1 MVEKMNEFK
10 LLGRVGNVEINYSE
24 RTGKPCTKISIGVPN
39 GKKNDEGKSLYDNY
53 YVTFFN
59 SEKSPTA
66 ENLAEYVKE
75 GDYVRVAGKLSINKY
90 KKNPD
95 DEKFTY
101 SMQLIGFGYKKVKF
115 DDVTRKYVDIEDTKT
130 SG

>member
-1 MVEKMNEFK
+1 MNEFK
-10 LLGRVGNVEINYSE
+10 LLGRVGNIEITYSE
-24 RTGKPCTKISIGVPN
+24 RTGKPCTRVSIGVTN
-39 GKKNDEGKSLYDNY
+39 GKKNDEGKSLYDNF
-53 YVTFFN
+53 YVAFFN

-66 ENLAEYVKE
+66 EIIAENVKE
-75 GDYVRVAGKLSINKY
+75 GDYIRVAGKLSINKY

-115 DDVTRKYVDIEDTKT
+115 DDVTRKYVDIEDAKT